1 MIYCDG
7 KKKDEKLQAISN
19 AEQNYEKEFANFV
32 KKMHKRKRE
41 ASKDSNNSAA
51 DPNARD
57 KSKEPQK
64 KNIANIRLSSTD
76 KKDDVK
82 L

>member
-41 ASKDSNNSAA
+41 ASKDSKDNLC
-51 DPNARD
+51 
-57 KSKEPQK
+57 KSPVYHVDCLAPKTTSNRSILQ
-64 KNIANIRLSSTD
+64 D
-76 KKDDVK
+76 
-82 L
+82 